1 MAGELI
7 LIVEDEEKDRKL
19 ARDVL
24 EVRGYRTL
32 GTSTGEEAIDLARD
46 QKPALVLLEVLL
58 DIHLPG
64 IDGIE
69 TFQRLRN
76 DPVTEAI
83 PVIAVT
89 ESATPDDRVRIEV
102 VGFDH
107 HLSKPINIKL
117 FLEAIEEVLD
127 ASELGP

>member
-89 ESATPDDRVRIEV
+89 ESAMPDDRVRIEV
-102 VGFDH
+102 VGFDR

-117 FLEAIEEVLD
+117 FLETIEEVLD

>member
-24 EVRGYRTL
+24 EIRGYRTL

-102 VGFDH
+102 VGFDR

-117 FLEAIEEVLD
+117 FLETIEEVLD